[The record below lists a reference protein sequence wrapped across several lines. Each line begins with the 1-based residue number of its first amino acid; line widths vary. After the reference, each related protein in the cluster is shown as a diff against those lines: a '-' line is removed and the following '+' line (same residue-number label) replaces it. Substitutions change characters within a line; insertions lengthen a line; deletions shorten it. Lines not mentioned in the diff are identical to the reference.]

1 MTIDAHVNAAIE
13 RMGITRGDTLYDYGF
28 GYSSATKLFQDNGII
43 ATFIDTP
50 DIIEKEPSDY
60 AFCYDVMGTTPTDK
74 IPETFQ
80 AIYARTKKTAYF
92 HISTDPDN
100 ETQET
105 ADWWLD
111 MAHDWWPSIE
121 VIEKTPHSVTF
132 MAY

>member
-1 MTIDAHVNAAIE
+1 MTIDGHINTAIE
-13 RMGITRGDTLYDYGF
+13 VLPLHRGDTLYDYGF
-28 GYSSATKLFQDNGII
+28 GYSWATKHFQDKGII
-43 ATFIDTP
+43 ATFIDAP
-50 DIIEKEPSDY
+50 DIVEKEPSDY
-60 AFCYDVMGTTPTDK
+60 AFCYDVMETIPTDK

-92 HISTDPDN
+92 HISTDADN
-100 ETQET
+100 ETQGA

-132 MAY
+132 IAY